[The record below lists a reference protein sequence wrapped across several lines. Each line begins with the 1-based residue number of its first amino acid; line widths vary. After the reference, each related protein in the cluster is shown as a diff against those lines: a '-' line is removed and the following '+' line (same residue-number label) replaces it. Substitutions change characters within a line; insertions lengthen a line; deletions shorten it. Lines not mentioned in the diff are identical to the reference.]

1 VAREDGAGW
10 LVSQVHGG
18 QAQQQ
23 RHDHGGHDEGQAK
36 AVVVVV
42 HLGSGHSAGRAPA
55 FGNRP
60 STLSAD
66 QMLAAHLASSG
77 AVGYPVTSTMLDVPT
92 QFPP

>member
-1 VAREDGAGW
+1 VG
-10 LVSQVHGG
+10 QVHGG
-18 QAQQQ
+18 QGQQ
-23 RHDHGGHDEGQAK
+23 RRDDHRGHDQGQAR
-36 AVVVVV
+36 AVTIVMDV
-42 HLGSGHSAGRAPA
+42 LAGQAAGRAPA

-77 AVGYPVTSTMLDVPT
+77 AGAYPVTSTMLDVPT